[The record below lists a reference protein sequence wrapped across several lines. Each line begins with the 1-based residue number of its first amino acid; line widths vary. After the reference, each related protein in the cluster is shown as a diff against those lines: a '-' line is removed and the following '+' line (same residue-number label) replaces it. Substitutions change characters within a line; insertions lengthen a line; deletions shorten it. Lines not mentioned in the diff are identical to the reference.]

1 MPIGKT
7 ALSLVAGSLLAT
19 FATTAHAQLTPV
31 TLSTG
36 WVLSG
41 DGSPLILADKR
52 GYFTDGGV
60 KINIVR
66 GYGSADVVTKV
77 AAGTYQAGTGY
88 LPALVQAIAKDPT
101 FDAIAVFVAFDA
113 SPDGIVGPKKTGI
126 AKPADL
132 AGRKIS
138 TQPNSTTKLI
148 FELFA
153 KATNLDAASIKWV
166 EVAPNLIGVTVQ
178 QGQADGAAQFT
189 ASAAANFARLGFAP
203 DQLYQFAFSD
213 YVDNLYGNALIL
225 KKSWAAANPAAA
237 KAVVRGYIRGLID
250 AKKDPKAAID
260 ALMERE
266 PLLTRSAEEGSLA
279 FSNANY
285 FFTKNVMAKG
295 LGYQSKGDV
304 AKFVDLLARPFG
316 LPRTPSADEIYTD
329 AYLPPADTRL
339 VR

>member
-1 MPIGKT
+1 
-7 ALSLVAGSLLAT
+7 
-19 FATTAHAQLTPV
+19 
-31 TLSTG
+31 
-36 WVLSG
+36 
-41 DGSPLILADKR
+41 
-52 GYFTDGGV
+52 
-60 KINIVR
+60 
-66 GYGSADVVTKV
+66 
-77 AAGTYQAGTGY
+77 
-88 LPALVQAIAKDPT
+88 
-101 FDAIAVFVAFDA
+101 
-113 SPDGIVGPKKTGI
+113 
-126 AKPADL
+126 
-132 AGRKIS
+132 
-138 TQPNSTTKLI
+138 
-148 FELFA
+148 
-153 KATNLDAASIKWV
+153 
-166 EVAPNLIGVTVQ
+166 VTVQ
-178 QGQADGAAQFT
+178 QGLADGAAQFT
-189 ASAAANFARLGFAP
+189 ASAAANFARLGFAS

-213 YVDNLYGNALIL
+213 YVDNLYGHALIL
-225 KKSWAAANPAAA
+225 KKSWAAANPVAA

-304 AKFVDLLARPFG
+304 AKFVGLLARPFA